1 MPGFSLWLYGVIMR
15 LAQALL
21 RRKLRKRAQAEPLY
35 GQYIEERFGYYKQSA
50 CNDWIWIHAVS
61 LGETR
66 TAGILLQG
74 LRQAMPHMKLLLT
87 NGTATGREEGLKLL
101 QEGDIQVWQ
110 AWDSPE
116 VVERFLTAFK
126 PRIGLL
132 LETEVWPQLIH
143 KAQEKGIP
151 IMLINARMSE
161 KSLHQAERWA
171 SLMKPAF
178 AGLSAVCAQAPDDAM
193 RLKSLG
199 ASVTGIFGNLKFD
212 AKPDASQVAMGRAWR
227 EQLSAPVVMLA
238 SSREGEEAMWL
249 AAWQTF
255 NKQHPE
261 LQIHWLIVPRHP
273 QRVSEVESLITS
285 SGLRVSRRSTWS
297 QEAVFSAAH
306 LNETAQDSTV
316 ILLGDSLGEM
326 ALYYSLA
333 DAALLGGSFEKLGG
347 QNLIEAAACACPI
360 VMGPHTFN
368 FAEASQAAESAGVAQ
383 RASDMAA
390 AMKLA
395 VDTVQNRPLQK
406 QKSANAFQFAQ
417 QHGGATQRT
426 VQAVL
431 AQLKIKD

>member
-66 TAGILLQG
+66 TAAILLQG

-212 AKPDASQVAMGRAWR
+212 AKPDASQVAMGRTWR

-297 QEAVFSAAH
+297 QEALFSAAL
-306 LNETAQDSTV
+306 LNETAQDSSV

-368 FAEASQAAESAGVAQ
+368 FAEASQAAETAGAAQ

>member
-1 MPGFSLWLYGVIMR
+1 MPGFSLWLSGVIMR

-50 CNDWIWIHAVS
+50 GNDWIWIHAVS

-161 KSLHQAERWA
+161 KSLHQAQRWA

-238 SSREGEEAMWL
+238 SSREGEEALWL

-273 QRVSEVESLITS
+273 QRVSEVESLIIS

-306 LNETAQDSTV
+306 LNETAQDNSV

-347 QNLIEAAACACPI
+347 QNLIEAAACACPV

-368 FAEASQAAESAGVAQ
+368 FAEASQAAESAGAAQ
-383 RASDMAA
+383 RASDMAE